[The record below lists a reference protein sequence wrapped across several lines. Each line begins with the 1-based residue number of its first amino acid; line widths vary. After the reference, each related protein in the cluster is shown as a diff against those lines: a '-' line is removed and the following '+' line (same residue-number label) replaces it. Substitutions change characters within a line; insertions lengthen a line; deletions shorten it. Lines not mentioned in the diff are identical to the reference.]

1 MQKLLAATTTGM
13 VIASL
18 MFSTTALAVNDA
30 GASNCGRAAGQ
41 ETATAAKY
49 FGGLGGII
57 SNIAPIN
64 EVNHASLCL
73 P

>member
-1 MQKLLAATTTGM
+1 MQKIRAAASIGIL
-13 VIASL
+13 IASL
-18 MFSTTALAVNDA
+18 MFSTTALAANGP
-30 GASNCGRAAGQ
+30 GASDCGRAAGH

-49 FGGLGGII
+49 FGGLGTII
-57 SNIAPIN
+57 SNMAPIN